1 MFAAIKPGWS
11 KPAAILFASELPV
24 NEKAFAVALAEAA
37 KFGSDLI
44 LFHAYDSSDAKALH
58 CSGISCGDY
67 ARARAEKQYFEPLAQ
82 RASDLG
88 LHCKIVVRPG
98 AAAEQIL
105 AYLYEQ
111 KIDQIIMGAHA
122 PGPIGKLL
130 VSATTEAVLRSS
142 SVPVNVVGSEVAEN
156 SYRNCAAYTILC
168 AVDAHES
175 SRVVAELAA
184 ELAAQYN
191 AQLILQY
198 VLPPQECAEVLAG
211 RNLGEIAAE
220 LPSLVPLRLRNK
232 INLRVRAVVGDRT
245 EELLYQSRSQRANLI
260 VLGAHGAS
268 RFAAITRA
276 GVIYKV
282 LAYAHCPVV
291 TLSPAVLAECGV
303 GAIEAQLRPSEAC
316 LAGVF

>member
-11 KPAAILFASELPV
+11 TPSTILFASELPV

-44 LFHAYDSSDAKALH
+44 LFHAYESSDAKASQG
-58 CSGISCGDY
+58 SGISCCDY
-67 ARARAEKQYFEPLAQ
+67 ARARAEKQFFEPLAL
-82 RASDLG
+82 RASNLG
-88 LHCKIVVRPG
+88 LQCKIVVRPG
-98 AAAEQIL
+98 VAAEQIL
-105 AYLYEQ
+105 AYLHEQ

-130 VSATTEAVLRSS
+130 VSATTEAVLRKA
-142 SVPVNVVGSEVAEN
+142 SVPVSVVGPEVAES

-168 AVDAHES
+168 SVDAHES
-175 SRVVAELAA
+175 SRVVAEFAS

-191 AQLILQY
+191 AHLVLQY
-198 VLPPQECAEVLAG
+198 VLPPQESDGLLAG
-211 RNLGEIAAE
+211 RNIGQIAAE
-220 LPSLVPLRLRNK
+220 LPSLVPLRLRKK
-232 INLRVRAVVGDRT
+232 INLRIRAVVGDPT
-245 EELLYQSRSQRANLI
+245 EELLYQSRSQHANLI

-276 GVIYKV
+276 GVVYKV
-282 LAYAHCPVV
+282 LAYANCPVI
-291 TLSPAVLAECGV
+291 TLSPAVLDECG
-303 GAIEAQLRPSEAC
+303 ASTIQSLSRSSEAC

>member
-11 KPAAILFASELPV
+11 KPATILFASELPV

-44 LFHAYDSSDAKALH
+44 IFHAYDSSDADAPRGA
-58 CSGISCGDY
+58 GISCCDY

-82 RASDLG
+82 RASNLG

-98 AAAEQIL
+98 VAAEQIL
-105 AYLYEQ
+105 SYLREQ
-111 KIDQIIMGAHA
+111 KIDQVIMGAHA

-130 VSATTEAVLRSS
+130 VSATTEAVLRNA
-142 SVPVNVVGSEVAEN
+142 SVPVNVVGPEVAEN
-156 SYRNCAAYTILC
+156 SYRNCAIYTILC
-168 AVDAHES
+168 SVDAHES
-175 SRVVAELAA
+175 SRVVAEFAA

-191 AQLILQY
+191 AHLILQY
-198 VLPPQECAEVLAG
+198 VLPPQECDEVLAG
-211 RNLGEIAAE
+211 RTIGEIAAE
-220 LPSLVPLRLRNK
+220 LPSLVPPRLRNK
-232 INLRVRAVVGDRT
+232 INLRIRAVVGDRT

-276 GVIYKV
+276 GVVYKV
-282 LAYAHCPVV
+282 LAYAHCPVI
-291 TLSPAVLAECGV
+291 TLSPVVLAECGV
-303 GAIEAQLRPSEAC
+303 GTIEAQLRPFEAC

>member
-1 MFAAIKPGWS
+1 MFAAIESGWS
-11 KPAAILFASELPV
+11 QPATILFASELPV

-37 KFGSDLI
+37 KFNSDLI
-44 LFHAYDSSDAKALH
+44 LFHAYDSSDTKASQG
-58 CSGISCGDY
+58 SGISCCDY

-82 RASDLG
+82 RAGNLG

-105 AYLYEQ
+105 AYLHEQ
-111 KIDQIIMGAHA
+111 KIDLIIMGAHA

-130 VSATTEAVLRSS
+130 VSATTETVLRKA
-142 SVPVNVVGSEVAEN
+142 SVPVSVVGPEVAES

-168 AVDAHES
+168 SVDAHES
-175 SRVVAELAA
+175 SRVVAELAS

-191 AQLILQY
+191 AHLILQH
-198 VLPPQECAEVLAG
+198 VLPPQECDDLLAG
-211 RNLGEIAAE
+211 RNIGQIAAE
-220 LPSLVPLRLRNK
+220 LPSLVPLRLRNQIK
-232 INLRVRAVVGDRT
+232 LRTRAVVGDPT
-245 EELLYQSRSQRANLI
+245 EELLYQSRSQHANLI

-276 GVIYKV
+276 GVVYKV
-282 LAYAHCPVV
+282 LAYANCPVI
-291 TLSPAVLAECGV
+291 TLSPAVLAKCDV
-303 GAIEAQLRPSEAC
+303 GLIEAQLRPSEAC

>member
-11 KPAAILFASELPV
+11 TPSAILFASELPV

-44 LFHAYDSSDAKALH
+44 LFHAYDSSDAKAPQS
-58 CSGISCGDY
+58 SGISCCDY
-67 ARARAEKQYFEPLAQ
+67 ARARTEKQFFEPLAQ
-82 RASDLG
+82 RAGNLG
-88 LHCKIVVRPG
+88 LRCKIVVRPG

-105 AYLYEQ
+105 AYLHEQ

-130 VSATTEAVLRSS
+130 VSATTEAVLRKA
-142 SVPVNVVGSEVAEN
+142 SVPVIVVGSEVAEN

-168 AVDAHES
+168 SVDEHES
-175 SRVVAELAA
+175 SRVVAEFAS
-184 ELAAQYN
+184 ELSAQYN
-191 AQLILQY
+191 AHLILQH
-198 VLPPQECAEVLAG
+198 VLPPQECDNLLAG
-211 RNLGEIAAE
+211 RNIGEIAAE
-220 LPSLVPLRLRNK
+220 LPSLVPLRLRSK
-232 INLRVRAVVGDRT
+232 IKLRTRTVVGDPT

-276 GVIYKV
+276 GLVYKV
-282 LAYAHCPVV
+282 LAYANCPVI
-291 TLSPAVLAECGV
+291 TLSPEVLAECG
-303 GAIEAQLRPSEAC
+303 ADASQSLLHTSKAC

>member
-1 MFAAIKPGWS
+1 
-11 KPAAILFASELPV
+11 
-24 NEKAFAVALAEAA
+24 
-37 KFGSDLI
+37 
-44 LFHAYDSSDAKALH
+44 
-58 CSGISCGDY
+58 
-67 ARARAEKQYFEPLAQ
+67 
-82 RASDLG
+82 
-88 LHCKIVVRPG
+88 
-98 AAAEQIL
+98 
-105 AYLYEQ
+105 
-111 KIDQIIMGAHA
+111 
-122 PGPIGKLL
+122 
-130 VSATTEAVLRSS
+130 
-142 SVPVNVVGSEVAEN
+142 
-156 SYRNCAAYTILC
+156 
-168 AVDAHES
+168 
-175 SRVVAELAA
+175 
-184 ELAAQYN
+184 
-191 AQLILQY
+191 LQY